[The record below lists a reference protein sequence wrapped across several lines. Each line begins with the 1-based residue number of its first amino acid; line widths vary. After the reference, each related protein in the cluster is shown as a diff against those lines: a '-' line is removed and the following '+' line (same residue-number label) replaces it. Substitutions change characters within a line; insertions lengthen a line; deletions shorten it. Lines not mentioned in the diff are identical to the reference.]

1 MSREKRTL
9 FWIAGLA
16 VFLFVLHSLSGV
28 LMPFVAG
35 MAIAYFLDP
44 VADKLEQKGLSRTL
58 ATTAI
63 IAAFFFVAVGVLV
76 LLFPLLQAQVV
87 SLAAFV
93 PDLID
98 TFRDYTEPFLERLR
112 ADLSADEMERLKE
125 AAGNYA
131 GAVIQWM
138 SGLLGGLWK
147 GGLAVFNVLSLLI
160 ITPVVAFYL
169 LRDWDLIVA
178 RFDSYLPRAAAP
190 TIREQCAAID
200 TTIAGFVRG
209 QASVCLVLMLWY
221 GFGLSVVGLESG
233 LLVGIGAGAI
243 SFIPYLGA
251 ATGLIIGL
259 GIALVQ
265 FSDWSFIA
273 LVAVVFIIGQTA
285 ESYVLTPRLVGGR
298 IGLHPVWIIFA
309 LLAGGALFGF
319 TGVLLAVPAAAIIGV
334 LIRFGLSRYLESP
347 LYHGGKAQGNPKG
360 NPKAKTR
367 TRAKTKSAGKTK
379 SRKKK

>member
-16 VFLFVLHSLSGV
+16 VFLFALHSLAGV

-44 VADKLEQKGLSRTL
+44 VADRLEEKGLSRAL
-58 ATTAI
+58 AATAI
-63 IAAFFFVAVGVLV
+63 IATFFVVAVGVLV
-76 LLFPLLQAQVV
+76 LLYPLLQAQVL
-87 SLAAFV
+87 SLAALV
-93 PDLID
+93 PGFID
-98 TFRDYTEPFLERLR
+98 TFRDYAEPLLERLQ
-112 ADLSADEMERLKE
+112 ADLSPDQVERLKE

-131 GAVIQWM
+131 GTVIEWVG
-138 SGLLGGLWK
+138 GLLGGLWK
-147 GGLAVFNVLSLLI
+147 GGLAVFNLLSLLI

-200 TTIAGFVRG
+200 DTVAGFVRG
-209 QASVCLVLMLWY
+209 QASVCLVLMVWY
-221 GFGLSVVGLESG
+221 GFSLTGLGLESG

-251 ATGLIIGL
+251 ATGLIVGV
-259 GIALVQ
+259 GIALAQ
-265 FSDWSFIA
+265 FSDWMAIGM
-273 LVAVVFIIGQTA
+273 VAIVFIIGQTA

-319 TGVLLAVPAAAIIGV
+319 TGVLLAVPTAAIIGV
-334 LIRFGLSRYLESP
+334 LIRFGLSEYLKSP
-347 LYHGGKAQGNPKG
+347 LYKG
-360 NPKAKTR
+360 
-367 TRAKTKSAGKTK
+367 GKTK
-379 SRKKK
+379 AKRKPRKKKK

>member
-1 MSREKRTL
+1 MSREMRTL

-16 VFLFVLHSLSGV
+16 VFVFVLHSLSGV

-35 MAIAYFLDP
+35 MVIAYFLDP
-44 VADKLEQKGLSRTL
+44 VADKLERKGLSRAL

-63 IAAFFFVAVGVLV
+63 VAAFFVVAVGVLV
-76 LLFPLLQAQVV
+76 LLYPLLQAQVV

-93 PDLID
+93 PGLID
-98 TFRDYTEPFLERLR
+98 TFRDYAEPFLERLR
-112 ADLSADEMERLKE
+112 ADLSAGEMERLKE
-125 AAGNYA
+125 AAGTYA
-131 GAVIQWM
+131 GTAIQWM

-209 QASVCLVLMLWY
+209 QASVCLVLAAWY

-251 ATGLIIGL
+251 ATGLMIGL
-259 GIALVQ
+259 GIALAQ
-265 FSDWSFIA
+265 FSDWLPIG

-334 LIRFGLSRYLESP
+334 LIRFSLSRYLESP
-347 LYHGGKAQGNPKG
+347 LYHGGKALGNPKG
-360 NPKAKTR
+360 NPKA
-367 TRAKTKSAGKTK
+367 RAKAKSKSRAGK
-379 SRKKK
+379 KK

>member
-16 VFLFVLHSLSGV
+16 VFLFALNALAGV
-28 LMPFVAG
+28 LLPFVAG

-44 VADKLEQKGLSRTL
+44 VADKLERKGLSRTL

-63 IAAFFFVAVGVLV
+63 LATFFVVAVGALV
-76 LLFPLLQAQVV
+76 LLLPLLQAQVV
-87 SLAAFV
+87 SLAAFI

-98 TFRDYTEPFLERLR
+98 TFRDYAEPFLERLR
-112 ADLSADEMERLKE
+112 ADLSARELERLKE
-125 AAGNYA
+125 VAGGYA
-131 GAVIQWM
+131 GTAIQWM

-209 QASVCLVLMLWY
+209 QASVCLVLMAWY
-221 GFGLSVVGLESG
+221 GLGLSVVGLESG
-233 LLVGIGAGAI
+233 FLVGIGAGAI

-251 ATGLIIGL
+251 AIGLIVGI
-259 GIALVQ
+259 GIALAQ
-265 FSDWSFIA
+265 FSDLPPIA
-273 LVAVVFIIGQTA
+273 LVAVIFVIGQTA

-334 LIRFGLSRYLESP
+334 LIRFGLSEYLKSP
-347 LYHGGKAQGNPKG
+347 LYKGGKA
-360 NPKAKTR
+360 KAKKS
-367 TRAKTKSAGKTK
+367 RA
-379 SRKKK
+379 RKKKK

>member
-1 MSREKRTL
+1 MSREKRIL

-16 VFLFVLHSLSGV
+16 VFLFVLQSLSGV

-44 VADKLEQKGLSRTL
+44 VADKLEQKGLSRTM

-98 TFRDYTEPFLERLR
+98 TFRDFAEPFLERLR

-131 GAVIQWM
+131 GTAIQWM

-169 LRDWDLIVA
+169 LRDWELIVA
-178 RFDSYLPRAAAP
+178 RFDSYLPLAAAP

-200 TTIAGFVRG
+200 TTIPGFVRG
-209 QASVCLVLMLWY
+209 QASVCLVLAAWN

-251 ATGLIIGL
+251 ATGLFIGL
-259 GIALVQ
+259 GIALAQ
-265 FSDWSFIA
+265 CSDWLPIG
-273 LVAVVFIIGQTA
+273 LVAMVFIIGQTA

-319 TGVLLAVPAAAIIGV
+319 TGVLLAVPAAAVIGV

-347 LYHGGKAQGNPKG
+347 LYHAGKAQGNPKG